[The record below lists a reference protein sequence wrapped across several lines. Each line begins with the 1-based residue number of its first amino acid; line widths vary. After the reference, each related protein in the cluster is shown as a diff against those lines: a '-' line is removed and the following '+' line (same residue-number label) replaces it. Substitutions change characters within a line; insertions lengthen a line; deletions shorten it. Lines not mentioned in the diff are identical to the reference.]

1 MDNQEYYMLI
11 EVPKDFSQNA
21 TTLLDDTPK
30 KLELKYVPNESYN
43 FVSSQMGNTAMKEIQ
58 ASVQKSVTET
68 YAETMFDK
76 IKSMGEGF
84 ATANKGAGE
93 VDEGA
98 GKLSEGAAQ
107 LKENLATLADR
118 SVQFSEGLSK
128 AGNGSKDL
136 ANGASKLNSGLAQLE
151 EGQNKLTAGS
161 QELQKGTNELAAGL
175 ANLQTG
181 LHTADGKMSELNSGT
196 TEMKEGVQQFQ
207 NKLPELAK
215 GTKELATGA
224 EQLNTGLGQFEE
236 QLIAGMN
243 ETINQQLQQYMP
255 LLQQRFSPME
265 IAMIKQKVEQQ
276 QSQMAEQ
283 IRSNVGKLQK
293 GSKQLA
299 AGSKEINK
307 AVSGQLAPNMKSL
320 NEGLGKVQNGQQQLQ
335 AGVHGLAEGSDQLA
349 SGTGKLQN
357 GEKNLSEGM
366 NKVGEKLSEAKNG
379 SAQLATG
386 AETLNSGLGE
396 LNSGSEKLSEGA
408 GKLAKGSTELES
420 GSTKLKEGTE
430 ELHEKLGEAADKANE
445 VKAKKETYDM
455 MAEPVKVDKEVKH
468 HVPNYGTGIAPYFL
482 SLGLFVG
489 ALMLTI
495 VFPLREPAEQPSS
508 GFRWFIGK
516 TGIMFTAG
524 LAQSLLVSAVLLL
537 GLKMEVQSVPLFILT
552 TIITSLTFMAII
564 QMLTTMW
571 GNPGRFIAVL
581 ILILQLT
588 ASAGTFPL
596 ELIPTALQPFNSIL
610 PMAYSVRAFKTVI
623 SSGDF
628 HFMWANEGV
637 LLSIA
642 AVCLLIT
649 CLFFKR
655 LFKKQYNT
663 QIVEE

>member
-1 MDNQEYYMLI
+1 
-11 EVPKDFSQNA
+11 
-21 TTLLDDTPK
+21 
-30 KLELKYVPNESYN
+30 
-43 FVSSQMGNTAMKEIQ
+43 
-58 ASVQKSVTET
+58 
-68 YAETMFDK
+68 
-76 IKSMGEGF
+76 
-84 ATANKGAGE
+84 
-93 VDEGA
+93 
-98 GKLSEGAAQ
+98 
-107 LKENLATLADR
+107 
-118 SVQFSEGLSK
+118 
-128 AGNGSKDL
+128 
-136 ANGASKLNSGLAQLE
+136 
-151 EGQNKLTAGS
+151 
-161 QELQKGTNELAAGL
+161 
-175 ANLQTG
+175 
-181 LHTADGKMSELNSGT
+181 
-196 TEMKEGVQQFQ
+196 
-207 NKLPELAK
+207 
-215 GTKELATGA
+215 
-224 EQLNTGLGQFEE
+224 
-236 QLIAGMN
+236 
-243 ETINQQLQQYMP
+243 
-255 LLQQRFSPME
+255 
-265 IAMIKQKVEQQ
+265 
-276 QSQMAEQ
+276 
-283 IRSNVGKLQK
+283 
-293 GSKQLA
+293 
-299 AGSKEINK
+299 
-307 AVSGQLAPNMKSL
+307 
-320 NEGLGKVQNGQQQLQ
+320 
-335 AGVHGLAEGSDQLA
+335 
-349 SGTGKLQN
+349 
-357 GEKNLSEGM
+357 
-366 NKVGEKLSEAKNG
+366 
-379 SAQLATG
+379 
-386 AETLNSGLGE
+386 
-396 LNSGSEKLSEGA
+396 
-408 GKLAKGSTELES
+408 
-420 GSTKLKEGTE
+420 
-430 ELHEKLGEAADKANE
+430 
-445 VKAKKETYDM
+445 M